1 MQRVLRSVFLVAL
14 TTMAVAPT
22 GRAQSPD
29 ERPTLSAKRL
39 TEPVRLDGHLTE
51 SVWKRSNGSASFTQ
65 QDPVEGGPP
74 SVPTRIWVAYDDE
87 ALYLAAR
94 LSYDDVS
101 NITARKLRRDAG
113 LGSDDRLMWILDT
126 YNDGRTAY
134 FFETNPAG
142 LRGDG
147 LLTTGQGV
155 SVTKSWDTV
164 WDVATARTE
173 SGWTA
178 EIRIPFQS
186 LQFEPSQTTWGFN
199 VQRTVRRKNE
209 ELLWSGHG
217 RDEGLFRPRYAGTL
231 TGLTGLSQGL
241 GLEVTPFGLA
251 STDRDHGPAGTTEN
265 TADVGGEVSYSITP
279 TIRSAVTVNTDFAEV
294 EVDQRRVNLTR
305 FPLFFP
311 ERRDFFLES
320 SNLYEFAPRSSQYPF
335 FSRRIGLVD
344 GTPVPILAGARM
356 NGRQGPYSF
365 GVIHA
370 RTRQKEGVP
379 SDSLT
384 LPPEDFTAARV
395 NRSFGAESKVGLI
408 YTRRAT
414 HADAVDGVQA
424 RRNDGRFERLQDRH
438 TLGVDLSL
446 STSQFLGDKNLQFQ
460 AFFVGHNAPLKR
472 DTSSLGQRTT
482 RGIRLNFPN
491 DPWFAHVSYR
501 EFGTAYDPA
510 VGFVFRRGFRRLQPT
525 VSYQPTLET
534 NDTVRRIGFA
544 LSGEYLTDLR
554 LEPQTVS
561 LDAELLEVEF
571 ESGDN
576 VELFA
581 SRQFERLRR
590 PFDIVGDGEVVLA
603 PGTYTTYSGGI
614 DLRSARYRTVSGD
627 AELETGG
634 FWSGRQTQVETGFT
648 VRPLIGVSVGG
659 EWEHT
664 RANLD
669 EGDFRTHVFR
679 LDGTVDLSPDIALT
693 TQVQFDNVSDRLG
706 LFARMRWIVQPGSDL
721 FVVLRRNWRAAGE
734 RLTPLQTSATAK
746 LSYSVRF

>member
-1 MQRVLRSVFLVAL
+1 
-14 TTMAVAPT
+14 
-22 GRAQSPD
+22 
-29 ERPTLSAKRL
+29 
-39 TEPVRLDGHLTE
+39 
-51 SVWKRSNGSASFTQ
+51 
-65 QDPVEGGPP
+65 
-74 SVPTRIWVAYDDE
+74 
-87 ALYLAAR
+87 
-94 LSYDDVS
+94 
-101 NITARKLRRDAG
+101 
-113 LGSDDRLMWILDT
+113 
-126 YNDGRTAY
+126 
-134 FFETNPAG
+134 
-142 LRGDG
+142 
-147 LLTTGQGV
+147 
-155 SVTKSWDTV
+155 
-164 WDVATARTE
+164 
-173 SGWTA
+173 
-178 EIRIPFQS
+178 
-186 LQFEPSQTTWGFN
+186 
-199 VQRTVRRKNE
+199 
-209 ELLWSGHG
+209 
-217 RDEGLFRPRYAGTL
+217 
-231 TGLTGLSQGL
+231 
-241 GLEVTPFGLA
+241 
-251 STDRDHGPAGTTEN
+251 
-265 TADVGGEVSYSITP
+265 
-279 TIRSAVTVNTDFAEV
+279 
-294 EVDQRRVNLTR
+294 
-305 FPLFFP
+305 
-311 ERRDFFLES
+311 
-320 SNLYEFAPRSSQYPF
+320 
-335 FSRRIGLVD
+335 
-344 GTPVPILAGARM
+344 
-356 NGRQGPYSF
+356 
-365 GVIHA
+365 
-370 RTRQKEGVP
+370 VP

-384 LPPEDFTAARV
+384 LPPEDFTAARI
-395 NRSFGAESKVGLI
+395 NRSFGAESKVGVV

-414 HADAVDGVQA
+414 HADAVNGIQA

-554 LEPQTVS
+554 LDPQTVS

-581 SRQFERLRR
+581 GRQFERLRR

-614 DLRSARYRTVSGD
+614 DLRTARYRTVSGD
-627 AELETGG
+627 AEVETGG
-634 FWSGRQTQVETGFT
+634 FWSGRRTQVETGLT

-721 FVVLRRNWRAAGE
+721 FVVLRRNWRAVGE